1 MDSLYPG
8 RSFYLENQKMNGIKV
23 YDNVFTRSD
32 AQLFYAFITNSSFK
46 IGWHDNPIIE
56 NRGTQFMHSK
66 WSTEDVEKVGLLK
79 KITNKDL
86 LRKINGRV
94 PHEIVV
100 NCSKFGEVYAPHTH
114 DLKPD
119 VLLYYANLEWK
130 REWYGETLFYSEDL
144 KDIIHANPYVPGRIV
159 WFRGEIP
166 HSIRPSSYT
175 APQYRFTISFF
186 FLNDKT
192 R

>member
-86 LRKINGRV
+86 LRKI
-94 PHEIVV
+94 
-100 NCSKFGEVYAPHTH
+100 
-114 DLKPD
+114 
-119 VLLYYANLEWK
+119 K
-130 REWYGETLFYSEDL
+130 R
-144 KDIIHANPYVPGRIV
+144 
-159 WFRGEIP
+159 
-166 HSIRPSSYT
+166 
-175 APQYRFTISFF
+175 
-186 FLNDKT
+186 
-192 R
+192 

>member
-1 MDSLYPG
+1 MD
-8 RSFYLENQKMNGIKV
+8 GIEV

-32 AQLFYAFITNSSFK
+32 AQFFYGSILNSCFK
-46 IGWHDNPIIE
+46 IGWYDTPIIE
-56 NRGTQFMHSK
+56 NRGIQFMHSK
-66 WSTEDVEKVGLLK
+66 WTPKEVEKVGLLK
-79 KITNKDL
+79 KIKNKDL
-86 LRKINGRV
+86 LKKINGRV
-94 PHEIVV
+94 PHEIVC
-100 NCSKFGEVYAPHTH
+100 NCSNFGEVYAPHTH

-159 WFRGEIP
+159 WFKGEIP
-166 HSIRPSSYT
+166 HSIRPSSSM

-186 FLNDKT
+186 FLKDKSQ
-192 R
+192 